1 MSGGAGRTAGE
12 RGGTTMSARVDGE
25 VGDTPA
31 GSDGTGPAEA
41 VVPEAPEVS
50 PRPATRRRGTADPV
64 KALLHQHRDLCERA
78 VDALE
83 IAAGLEAHGV
93 TDRTA
98 ARFRHRDVF
107 SLAEEL
113 YARVPREDEPQPP
126 AAPGPGPRIRTDW
139 VLLTLLPGALAAAA
153 AAGLLLT
160 HGQARLLTGL
170 GAPLLVGGAVA
181 AALRRGPLATRPG
194 TAVRQPALG
203 TRVSVLC
210 LLAYALLG
218 DGFLGAVISGGPDNA
233 PTLAPDGPWPVA
245 LAPALALLL
254 SCAPAAW
261 CAHLLGAAAHRR
273 LAGSRGLED
282 FTVAARPLLLGA
294 LALYLA
300 ALAAL
305 LAVSAA
311 VLREPSA
318 FPQALALGALLLLA
332 RLLTAYHHRHAP
344 AVVLG
349 SAAIAELAAP
359 ALVSTGRLPGCGF
372 AAVPVQRLVDAWG
385 PAAVPVLVCGAA
397 AVALLVHALRT
408 LTRASAHA
416 PTGAAE

>member
-1 MSGGAGRTAGE
+1 MSGGVGRTAGE

-25 VGDTPA
+25 VGENPA
-31 GSDGTGPAEA
+31 GSDGTGPVA
-41 VVPEAPEVS
+41 PEAS
-50 PRPATRRRGTADPV
+50 SRPATRRRGTADPV

-113 YARVPREDEPQPP
+113 YARVPRDDEPQSP
-126 AAPGPGPRIRTDW
+126 ADPGPGPRIRTDW
-139 VLLTLLPGALAAAA
+139 VLLTLLPGALAALV

-160 HGQARLLTGL
+160 HGQARLLVAL

-218 DGFLGAVISGGPDNA
+218 DGFLAAVISGGPDNA

-245 LAPALALLL
+245 LAPTLALLL

-261 CAHLLGAAAHRR
+261 CAHLLAAVAHRR

-282 FTVAARPLLLGA
+282 FTAAARPLLLGA

-318 FPQALALGALLLLA
+318 TGQALALGALLLLA

-349 SAAIAELAAP
+349 AAAIAELAAP

>member
-12 RGGTTMSARVDGE
+12 RGGTTMDARVDG
-25 VGDTPA
+25 DAPA
-31 GSDGTGPAEA
+31 GGEGTGPVEA
-41 VVPEAPEVS
+41 VAAETPKVS
-50 PRPATRRRGTADPV
+50 PRPAPRRGTADPV
-64 KALLHQHRDLCERA
+64 KTLLHQHRDLCERA

-113 YARVPREDEPQPP
+113 YARVPRDDDPQPP
-126 AAPGPGPRIRTDW
+126 ADPGPGPRIRTDW
-139 VLLTLLPGALAAAA
+139 ALLTLLPGALAAAA

-160 HGQARLLTGL
+160 HGQTRLLVGL
-170 GAPLLVGGAVA
+170 GALLLVGGAVA

-194 TAVRQPALG
+194 TALRQPALG
-203 TRVSVLC
+203 TRTAVLA

-218 DGFLGAVISGGPDNA
+218 DGFLGAVISGGPDDA
-233 PTLAPDGPWPVA
+233 PTLAPDGPWSVA
-245 LAPALALLL
+245 LAPTLALLL

-261 CAHLLGAAAHRR
+261 CAHLLAATAHRR

-282 FTVAARPLLLGA
+282 FTAAARPLLLGT

-300 ALAAL
+300 ALGAL
-305 LAVSAA
+305 LAVTGA

-318 FPQALALGALLLLA
+318 PARTLALGALLLLA

-349 SAAIAELAAP
+349 SAAAAELAAP
-359 ALVSTGRLPGCGF
+359 ALVLTGRLPGCGF
-372 AAVPVQRLVDAWG
+372 AAVPVQRLTDAWG
-385 PAAVPVLVCGAA
+385 PGAVPVLVCGAA
-397 AVALLVHALRT
+397 AVVLLVHALRT

>member
-12 RGGTTMSARVDGE
+12 RGGTTMSARVAGE
-25 VGDTPA
+25 AGETPA
-31 GSDGTGPAEA
+31 GSDGTGPAA
-41 VVPEAPEVS
+41 PEAPEVS
-50 PRPATRRRGTADPV
+50 SRPAARRRGTADPV

-126 AAPGPGPRIRTDW
+126 ADPGPGPRVRTDW
-139 VLLTLLPGALAAAA
+139 VLLTLLPGTLAAAA

-160 HGQARLLTGL
+160 HGQARLLVGL
-170 GAPLLVGGAVA
+170 GALLLVGGAVA

-210 LLAYALLG
+210 LLAHALLG
-218 DGFLGAVISGGPDNA
+218 DGFLAAVISGGPDSA

-245 LAPALALLL
+245 LAPTLALLL

-261 CAHLLGAAAHRR
+261 CAHLLAAAAHRR

-282 FTVAARPLLLGA
+282 FTAAARPLLLGA

-311 VLREPSA
+311 VLREPPA